1 MKHYKIIAIAL
12 SKQQALDA
20 HPKSTQQI
28 NFTGN
33 LDGNMKRLIFFHYWR
48 SKRNLFR
55 FLTRNCWLS
64 NSHLNKLK
72 LGIKIGIEVTLK
84 ISSKVVGE

>member
-33 LDGNMKRLIFFHYWR
+33 LDGNMKRLIFFHY
-48 SKRNLFR
+48 
-55 FLTRNCWLS
+55 
-64 NSHLNKLK
+64 
-72 LGIKIGIEVTLK
+72 
-84 ISSKVVGE
+84 